1 MPMRPGWIT
10 ALVLGASLASACGSA
25 AIGDGSSPGDTEPGN
40 GYPMRSASDMTA
52 VARNELPAASAL
64 PFEASF
70 PRSAGKP
77 LVVFVYDPV
86 QPLAGVDAEYDASSP
101 YGAFRLREERTPAG
115 VLERDFVR
123 SLSGFC
129 SDGGDGAGSGCTSA
143 LVDVG
148 AGLRGSDPLRPER
161 RHQRD
166 GGGNPRRAGLQ
177 VDRHGAP
184 CHLHPG
190 SGRGGDARCRRAL
203 PSRRLSEA
211 APRERLLPRPSS
223 DRANLHTRG
232 QGRQLPNAGVEDELD
247 DLRVHGAHP

>member
-52 VARNELPAASAL
+52 VARNELPAASAV

-123 SLSGFC
+123 SVSGFC

-148 AGLRGSDPLRPER
+148 AGLRGAILYGPNGDTSVTAVETL
-161 RHQRD
+161 D
-166 GGGNPRRAGLQ
+166 GQDYKLIVMGPRATFTPDRA
-177 VDRHGAP
+177 
-184 CHLHPG
+184 
-190 SGRGGDARCRRAL
+190 
-203 PSRRLSEA
+203 EA
-211 APRERLLPRPSS
+211 AMRDVVARF
-223 DRANLHTRG
+223 
-232 QGRQLPNAGVEDELD
+232 
-247 DLRVHGAHP
+247 HPVG